1 MTPKPLP
8 PHKAKQLLEN
18 FRRSMKDLEVYELD
32 TLSDQ
37 QRRELKKRERAWVV
51 VGKRTAG

>member
-8 PHKAKQLLEN
+8 PHKAKQLLDT

-32 TLSDQ
+32 ALSDQ
-37 QRRELKKRERAWVV
+37 QRKELLKRERAWVV
-51 VGKRTAG
+51 VSSRTER

>member
-37 QRRELKKRERAWVV
+37 QRKELLKRERGWVV

>member
-32 TLSDQ
+32 ALSDQ
-37 QRRELKKRERAWVV
+37 QRKELLKRARAWVV
-51 VGKRTAG
+51 IGRNS

>member
-1 MTPKPLP
+1 MTPKSLP
-8 PHKAKQLLEN
+8 PHKARQLLET

-32 TLSDQ
+32 ALSDQ
-37 QRRELKKRERAWVV
+37 QRKELLKRERAWVL

>member
-18 FRRSMKDLEVYELD
+18 FRRSVKDLEIYELGA
-32 TLSDQ
+32 LSDQ
-37 QRRELKKRERAWVV
+37 QRKELLKRARGWVMV
-51 VGKRTAG
+51 RD